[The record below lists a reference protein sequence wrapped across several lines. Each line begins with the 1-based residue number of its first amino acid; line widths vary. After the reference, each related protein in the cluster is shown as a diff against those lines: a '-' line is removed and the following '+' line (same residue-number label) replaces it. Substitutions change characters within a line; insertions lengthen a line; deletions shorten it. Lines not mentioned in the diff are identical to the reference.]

1 MKTGAV
7 KPLWLQ
13 GMVDFFFP
21 PLCLGC
27 GEYTEN
33 EGSICDLCLTAIETF
48 DRPFCLSC
56 MDIIPSGHECAACKS
71 DSIPLFAYGSYT
83 PPLEDII
90 IQYKFKGI
98 KTPAAFIARQFHQEF
113 QQAVEAIDSKV
124 FVPIPLHPAREN
136 RRGYNQATLFAN
148 ELARQF
154 EFEVDTG
161 ILSRTKKRKEQARL
175 NHRDRVIN
183 IRGVFEVNGDTAVD
197 GSVIL
202 VDDVV
207 TSGSTV
213 REAVRVLKES
223 EIEVAAVFAMAHAM

>member
-33 EGSICDLCLTAIETF
+33 ESSICDLCLKAIETF
-48 DRPFCLSC
+48 DRPFCLRC
-56 MDIIPSGHECAACKS
+56 MNIMPTGHKCGECKTES
-71 DSIPLFAYGSYT
+71 LPLFAYGNYAH
-83 PPLEDII
+83 PLEDII

-98 KTPAAFIARQFHQEF
+98 KTPAGFIAKLFHQQFHQ
-113 QQAVEAIDSKV
+113 AIGAIDSRV
-124 FVPIPLHPAREN
+124 LVPIPLHPAREN

-148 ELARQF
+148 ELAAQF
-154 EFEVDTG
+154 GFEVDTG

-175 NHRDRVIN
+175 NHRDRVAN
-183 IRGVFEVNGDTAVD
+183 IRGVFEVNDEAGVD
-197 GSVIL
+197 GSVVL